1 MASGLYGFKP
11 NIAGIRAVLK
21 SGGAQDALRR
31 VAEPIAAAANA
42 AAQEPEAVYKVYV
55 DLGAY
60 TAIGKVVCGNQA
72 ARRDNARHNTILKS
86 R

>member
-11 NIAGIRAVLK
+11 NISGIRAALK
-21 SGGAQDALRR
+21 SEGAQASLRR